1 MPNALLLGRLLWP
14 RFLENRAYTDVENK
28 DISLFLGIVYLEYS
42 IFLIIIT
49 KYDTV
54 RAIFL

>member
-14 RFLENRAYTDVENK
+14 RFLENRAYIDVENK

-42 IFLIIIT
+42 IFLIKNYKI
-49 KYDTV
+49 
-54 RAIFL
+54 